1 MKNYWKM
8 FIFVFLVAFGANV
21 VVACLFEQWFGG
33 SGFHWDTTTSTAAA
47 TALVISWI
55 LNKKRN

>member
-1 MKNYWKM
+1 M

-21 VVACLFEQWFGG
+21 VVAWLFEQWFGG